1 MEDKLKNI
9 LNQAKD
15 EISRV
20 KSLADLVTFQ
30 NKYLGRKEPLSQ
42 ILRGIKDLSKE
53 ERPKIGKLG
62 NEIRQEIEN
71 LVESV
76 RLKLSGQ
83 GDLKPE
89 IDLTLPG
96 VKIHEGSLHP
106 LTLFLR
112 KTIDIFVR
120 MGFEVIPGPELEE
133 AKYNFDL
140 LNIPKDHPSRD
151 VWDTF
156 YVDGPSL
163 VANRQSSE
171 TRHAKNDMRKATIE
185 LLLRTHTS
193 PMQIRA
199 MEKRKP
205 PVRLIVPGRVF
216 RHEAT
221 DAGHETTF
229 YQCEGLVIDKDIKVT
244 DLIGT
249 VKLFLQSFFGKQ
261 VKVRVRPHFYAF
273 TEPSMDFDMGCL
285 LCGGKGCSVCGK
297 TGWLE
302 MMGSG
307 MVHPKVLK
315 NMKVDPAK
323 FTGFAFGLGIDRLM
337 MLYYGIDDIRLS
349 YQNDLRFLKQF

>member
-1 MEDKLKNI
+1 MEDRLKNI
-9 LNQAKD
+9 LNQAKA
-15 EISRV
+15 EISSI
-20 KSLADLVTFQ
+20 KSLADLEFKK
-30 NKYLGRKEPLSQ
+30 NKYLGRKEQLSQ

-62 NEIRQEIEN
+62 NEIRKEIES
-71 LVESV
+71 LVEET
-76 RLKLSGQ
+76 RLRLSGQ
-83 GDLKPE
+83 VGKQPE

-96 VKIHEGSLHP
+96 EKIAQGNLHP

-120 MGFEVIPGPELEE
+120 MGFEVVPGPEMES

-156 YVDGPSL
+156 YIETPKQGK
-163 VANRQSSE
+163 NISS
-171 TRHAKNDMRKATIE
+171 D

-229 YQCEGLVIDKDIKVT
+229 YQVEGLVIDKDIKIT

-249 VKLFLQSFFGKQ
+249 IKIFLQSLFGKN
-261 VKVRVRPHFYAF
+261 VKTRVRPHFYAF
-273 TEPSMDFDMGCL
+273 TEPSMDFDMSCL
-285 LCGGKGCSVCGK
+285 LCGGKGCSVCGGS
-297 TGWLE
+297 GWLE

-315 NMKVDPAK
+315 NMGVDPQK
-323 FTGFAFGLGIDRLM
+323 FTGFAFGMGIDRFM

>member
-9 LNQAKD
+9 LNQAKP
-15 EISRV
+15 EISQV
-20 KSLADLVTFQ
+20 KSLADLVTLQ
-30 NKYLGRKEPLSQ
+30 NKFLGRKGELSQ

-62 NEIRQEIEN
+62 NEIRKEIEN

-76 RLKLSGQ
+76 RLKLSGEVR
-83 GDLKPE
+83 KPEE

-96 VKIHEGSLHP
+96 VKISQGSLHP

-120 MGFEVIPGPELEE
+120 MGFEVVSGPEMENT
-133 AKYNFDL
+133 KYHFDL

-156 YVDGPSL
+156 YVAEPQGFK
-163 VANRQSSE
+163 R
-171 TRHAKNDMRKATIE
+171 RKGQRE
-185 LLLRTHTS
+185 QEGDLLLRAQTS

-229 YQCEGLVIDKDIKVT
+229 YQVEGLVIDKDIKVT

-249 VKLFLQSFFGKQ
+249 IKIFLQSLFGKN
-261 VKVRVRPHFYAF
+261 VKTRVRPHFYAF
-273 TEPSMDFDMGCL
+273 TEPSLDFDMSCL

-315 NMKVDPAK
+315 NMGVDLAK
-323 FTGFAFGLGIDRLM
+323 FTGFAFGLGIDRFM
-337 MLYYGIDDIRLS
+337 MLYYGVDDIRLS

>member
-1 MEDKLKNI
+1 MEDKLTNI
-9 LNQAKD
+9 LNQAKA
-15 EISRV
+15 EINRI
-20 KSLADLVTFQ
+20 KSPADLENFN
-30 NKYLGRKEPLSQ
+30 NKFLGRKGEFSL
-42 ILRGIKDLSKE
+42 ILRGIKDLPVNEK
-53 ERPKIGKLG
+53 PIIGKLG
-62 NEIRQEIEN
+62 NEIRKEIEN
-71 LVESV
+71 LYVQL
-76 RLKLSGQ
+76 RNKLVHGEIRE
-83 GDLKPE
+83 DL
-89 IDLTLPG
+89 DLTLPG
-96 VKIHEGSLHP
+96 VKISQGSLHP

-112 KTIDIFVR
+112 KATDIFVR
-120 MGFEVIPGPELEE
+120 MGFEVVPGPELEE

-156 YVDGPSL
+156 YVTGQKTEDS
-163 VANRQSSE
+163 RQK
-171 TRHAKNDMRKATIE
+171 TGD

-229 YQCEGLVIDKDIKVT
+229 YQVEGLVIDKDIKIT

-249 VKLFLQSFFGKQ
+249 IKIFLQSLFGKS
-261 VKVRVRPHFYAF
+261 VKTRVRPHFYAF
-273 TEPSMDFDMGCL
+273 TEPSMDFDMSCL
-285 LCGGKGCSVCGK
+285 LCEGRGCSVCGGS
-297 TGWLE
+297 GWLE

-315 NMKVDPAK
+315 NMGVDSTK
-323 FTGFAFGLGIDRLM
+323 FTGFAFGMGIDRFM

>member
-9 LNQAKD
+9 LNQAKT
-15 EISRV
+15 EISTA
-20 KSLADLVTFQ
+20 KCSADLAFLQ
-30 NKYLGRKEPLSQ
+30 NKFLGRKGELSL

-53 ERPKIGKLG
+53 EKPKIGRLG
-62 NEIRQEIEN
+62 NEIRKEIEN
-71 LVESV
+71 LFSQTQN
-76 RLKLSGQ
+76 RFSG
-83 GDLKPE
+83 PE
-89 IDLTLPG
+89 EKSENIDLTLPG
-96 VKIHEGSLHP
+96 VKIREGSLHP

-120 MGFEVIPGPELEE
+120 MGFEVVPGPELEE

-140 LNIPKDHPSRD
+140 LNIPKDHPARD

-156 YVDGPSL
+156 YVTGQKTLDS
-163 VANRQSSE
+163 
-171 TRHAKNDMRKATIE
+171 RHKTSD

-229 YQCEGLVIDKDIKVT
+229 YQVEGLVIDKDIKIT

-249 VKLFLQSFFGKQ
+249 IKIFLQSLFGKQ
-261 VKVRVRPHFYAF
+261 VKTRVRPHFYAF
-273 TEPSMDFDMGCL
+273 TEPSMDFDMSCL
-285 LCGGKGCSVCGK
+285 LCGGKGCSVCGQS
-297 TGWLE
+297 GWLE

-315 NMKVDPAK
+315 NMKVDPQK
-323 FTGFAFGLGIDRLM
+323 FTGFAFGMGIDRFM

>member
-9 LNQAKD
+9 LAQAKA
-15 EISRV
+15 EVSIV
-20 KSLADLVTFQ
+20 KSSADLENLN
-30 NKYLGRKEPLSQ
+30 NKFLGRKGEFSQ

-53 ERPKIGKLG
+53 EKPKIGKFG
-62 NEIRQEIEN
+62 NEVRKEIESLFLQAQN
-71 LVESV
+71 
-76 RLKLSGQ
+76 RFSGSEE
-83 GDLKPE
+83 KSSE

-96 VKIHEGSLHP
+96 VKINQGSLHP

-120 MGFEVIPGPELEE
+120 MGFEVVPGPEMES

-151 VWDTF
+151 AWDTF
-156 YVDGPSL
+156 YVGGMSP
-163 VANRQSSE
+163 VAGRKSSE
-171 TRHAKNDMRKATIE
+171 KRKAKSD

-229 YQCEGLVIDKDIKVT
+229 YQVEGLVIDKDIKIT

-249 VKLFLQSFFGKQ
+249 IKIFLQNLFGKN
-261 VKVRVRPHFYAF
+261 VKTRVRPHFYAF
-273 TEPSMDFDMGCL
+273 TEPSMDFDMSCL
-285 LCGGKGCSVCGK
+285 LCGGKGCSVCGR

-307 MVHPKVLK
+307 MVHPKVLA
-315 NMKVDPAK
+315 NMGVDPQK
-323 FTGFAFGLGIDRLM
+323 FTGFAFGMGIDRFM